1 MPAGPSR
8 LEGFVGPWADCSL
21 PEALVV
27 DRFEFTRGDWL
38 HYDPDGARRSAARFA
53 PSPLASLDEEA
64 LDLPAFLSWEQASAL
79 ASARGM
85 RLLGAQE
92 WVHVAAGRRSLV
104 YPYGGLQ
111 PQQSWA
117 NTLELGYGAP
127 TAVGTFESG
136 KSRRFDCYDLLG
148 NVWEWVADVAP
159 GYGDPGGTEAW
170 EPIEGDGLASVMGGA
185 FDTRARR
192 TFGGQPLRLHAMTL
206 DRRTVSCSIG
216 ARMAAPAAAYLWASA
231 ARWGQ
236 GEEVRAR
243 VRSVGRRWQASSGS
257 NLVQPFLEELAAR
270 PGAPP
275 ALAWLAAG
283 AAEPA
288 PPAGA
293 R

>member
-111 PQQSWA
+111 PQQSSA
-117 NTLELGYGAP
+117 NTLELGYAAP
-127 TAVGTFESG
+127 TPVGTFESG
-136 KSRRFDCYDLLG
+136 KSQRFDCYDLLG
-148 NVWEWVADVAP
+148 NVWEWVSDIVP
-159 GYGDPGGTEAW
+159 GYWDVPKTEAW
-170 EPIEGDGLASVMGGA
+170 HAVEGDGLACVMGGG
-185 FDTRARR
+185 FDSRARR
-192 TFGGQPLRLHAMTL
+192 TFGSYPLQFHAMLL
-206 DRRTVSCSIG
+206 DRSTISAAIG
-216 ARMAAPAAAYLWASA
+216 ARMAAPAEDYLWAMA
-231 ARWGQ
+231 GRWGG
-236 GEEVRAR
+236 GEEIRAR
-243 VRSVGRRWQASSGS
+243 VRAVGKRWSSTSGS
-257 NLVQPFLEELAAR
+257 QLVLPFLEELARR
-270 PGAPP
+270 PDAPA
-275 ALAWLAAG
+275 ALAWLIEG
-283 AAEPA
+283 AAQHAALDP
-288 PPAGA
+288 G
-293 R
+293 